1 MNNETLKN
9 IEHNFHKL
17 DPKKL
22 FEAFHPVGIGS
33 CVIEETI
40 FFENGF
46 RGFKTWI
53 IRYSGVFIPLPSV
66 LMIVSSLNYSRDY
79 LILDLPKFTKE
90 IHEQTGETF
99 AEWMNNEEMITHDG
113 GIRLCTA
120 YNIVNYIINHTNGI
134 TSFEDFYGP
143 QKLINAIYAATNGG
157 LDIIESLYPN
167 SKGMSESQDRRF
179 SLRNNEQ
186 TPTASLYKSIV
197 GIWHLNDHANGNS
210 VRNGIQC
217 YMDFYGIDQD
227 TALKNLVNKYNILE
241 SNSEK

>member
-1 MNNETLKN
+1 MNNEILKN

-22 FEAFHPVGIGS
+22 FEAFNPLGLKS
-33 CVIEETI
+33 CTIDETI
-40 FFENGF
+40 FFEKGF
-46 RGFKTWI
+46 KGFKTWI
-53 IRYSGVFIPLPSV
+53 IRYSGNLIPLPSA
-66 LMIVSSLNYSRDY
+66 LMIVSELNYSRDY
-79 LILDLPKFTKE
+79 MIKDLPMFTKE
-90 IHEQTGETF
+90 IHEQTGETL
-99 AEWMNNEEMITHDG
+99 AEWMNNEEMIIHDG
-113 GIRLCTA
+113 GIRLGTA

-134 TSFEDFYGP
+134 TSFEDYYGP
-143 QKLINAIYAATNGG
+143 QKLADAIYAATNGG

-167 SKGMSESQDRRF
+167 SKGMSKIEDRRF

-186 TPTASLYKSIV
+186 TPTASLYKSIL
-197 GIWHLNDHANGNS
+197 GIWHLIDHAAGNS

-227 TALKNLVNKYNILE
+227 TALKNLVNKYNIHQ